1 MLALPSILIYMEQP
15 PYGLTKEEF
24 EVLRALSTPVLIQ
37 DYLDTLAINFEK
49 RGETCMSPRRVIRT
63 QRAHCMEGAL
73 FAATALMLAKKR
85 PLLLD
90 LKSAKGDDDHVV
102 VLYRENGRW
111 GALSKTNH
119 ATLRFRDPVY
129 QTVRELALSY
139 FHEYFLNGSGEK
151 TLRSYSSP
159 FSLRKFG
166 TDWITSEEDL
176 WHIPRALDHSRH
188 YPIAPTRILRATR
201 PAASL
206 ERAAGKLTEWKRT
219 DRGT

>member
-1 MLALPSILIYMEQP
+1 MLAVPFILTYMEQP
-15 PYGLTKEEF
+15 PYGLTKEEH
-24 EVLRALSTPVLIQ
+24 EVFRALSTPIRIQ

-63 QRAHCMEGAL
+63 KRAHCMEGAL
-73 FAATALMLAKKR
+73 LAATALMLAKKR

-90 LKSAKGDDDHVV
+90 LKSAEGDDDHVV
-102 VLYRENGRW
+102 VLYREDGRW

-129 QTVRELALSY
+129 TTVRELALSY

-166 TDWITSEEDL
+166 TDWITSEEEL
-176 WHIPRALDHSRH
+176 WHIPRALDHARH
-188 YPIAPTRILRATR
+188 FPIAPTRVLRATR
-201 PAASL
+201 PAVSL
-206 ERAAGKLTEWKRT
+206 ERAAGKLTEWKRS
-219 DRGT
+219 DR

>member
-1 MLALPSILIYMEQP
+1 MLALPFILIRMEQR
-15 PYGLTKEEF
+15 PYGLTEE
-24 EVLRALSTPVLIQ
+24 EYAVLSQLATPVLIQ

-49 RGETCMSPRRVIRT
+49 RGETCMSPRRVLRT
-63 QRAHCMEGAL
+63 GRAHCMEGAL
-73 FAATALMLAKKR
+73 LAATALMLKKQR

-90 LKSAKGDDDHVV
+90 LKSAEGDDDHVV
-102 VLYRENGRW
+102 VLYREHGRW

-129 QTVRELALSY
+129 QSVRELALSY

-151 TLRSYSSP
+151 TLRSYSAP
-159 FSLRKFG
+159 FSLRAFG
-166 TDWITSEEDL
+166 TDWITSEDDL

-188 YPIAPTRILRATR
+188 FPIAPTRILRMTR

-219 DRGT
+219 DKGT